1 MNSIQQAKNNDNKKT
16 HYLLRVQ
23 LWREVAEIIE
33 TEDGAMR
40 NSFWK
45 KGIQIPANFF
55 YFVQHKNQFSYL
67 TSIFFF
73 FRKEGTVKTGKIE
86 KLLVKEHLE

>member
-1 MNSIQQAKNNDNKKT
+1 MNSIQQAKNNDNNKT
-16 HYLLRVQ
+16 HYLLRGQ

-55 YFVQHKNQFSYL
+55 YFVQHKNEFSYL
-67 TSIFFF
+67 TSIFFSLG
-73 FRKEGTVKTGKIE
+73 RKELSRQERLRNSWSKNT
-86 KLLVKEHLE
+86 